1 MQPTVE
7 TEYKYLINEER
18 FMELLEKCNKRYS
31 ISERKMQANYYYD
44 TDSNVLNKSNTTV
57 RIRQQHNKMK
67 LQVKHHRA
75 VKDSMALSDEH
86 GRDVD
91 KLPLAM
97 RISEVND
104 TISLKGVLVTERTI
118 YSFGENSTVCFDVNM
133 YLGVCDY
140 EIEVEFGENDN
151 KEALSV
157 IAYLGLEY
165 RPVMNKSARF
175 FERLEAINHGQS
187 LTSLH

>member
-31 ISERKMQANYYYD
+31 FSERKMQANYYYD

-157 IAYLGLEY
+157 IAYLG
-165 RPVMNKSARF
+165 
-175 FERLEAINHGQS
+175 
-187 LTSLH
+187 

>member
-7 TEYKYLINEER
+7 MEYKYLISEER
-18 FMELLEKCNKRYS
+18 FIELLEKCSKRYS
-31 ISERKMQANYYYD
+31 FSECKMQINYYYD
-44 TDSNVLNKSNTTV
+44 TDSYTLNKSNTTI

-67 LQVKHHRA
+67 LQVKNHRA
-75 VKDSMALSDEH
+75 VKGPMALSDEH
-86 GRDVD
+86 RRSVD
-91 KLPLAM
+91 ELPLAI

-104 TISLKGVLVTERTI
+104 TIFLKGVLVTERTV
-118 YSFGENSTVCFDVNM
+118 YFFGENSTVCFDVNM

-165 RPVMNKSARF
+165 TPVMNKSARF
-175 FERLEAINHGQS
+175 FERLETINHGQS
-187 LTSLH
+187 FTFIR

>member
-7 TEYKYLINEER
+7 TEYKYLISEER

-31 ISERKMQANYYYD
+31 FSERKIQVNYYYD
-44 TDSNVLNKSNTTV
+44 ADSHALNKSNTTV

-97 RISEVND
+97 R
-104 TISLKGVLVTERTI
+104 I